1 MRALLLH
8 NPSAGTGAHSAE
20 SLSKAVSKAGYSV
33 TYCPTKEGLYKDAL
47 KQDTDLLVIAGGDG
61 TIAKIIRRMRD
72 TDIPLAILPLS
83 TANNI
88 TRSVGVDGD
97 ADALLRLLYSHDT
110 VHLDIGL
117 AAGPWGRRRFVEGLG
132 LGALAH
138 LMVEGSKPPAAE
150 RTRIGRE
157 RLRA

>member
-61 TIAKIIRRMRD
+61 TIAD
-72 TDIPLAILPLS
+72 HS
-83 TANNI
+83 
-88 TRSVGVDGD
+88 
-97 ADALLRLLYSHDT
+97 ADAGH
-110 VHLDIGL
+110 
-117 AAGPWGRRRFVEGLG
+117 
-132 LGALAH
+132 
-138 LMVEGSKPPAAE
+138 
-150 RTRIGRE
+150 
-157 RLRA
+157 